1 MVPFYFGKL
10 FGQTRASDDLCAKL
24 GIDRKKAVNI
34 TSAVQRYGNLIG
46 FVERFSIGVRN
57 PTAFLAGSLG
67 IPAECFFAGVC
78 CGGLITLPVQDSNSS
93 EMNDGCGYQGLLEIE
108 CRDNDGRAF
117 TNISDHLYYVQSI
130 DYDGESINL
139 IDVDVYGQDCPHPKR
154 NFSLESAPSLRFNY
168 DYGNYDY
175 GNWTLFYNC
184 SSSSRYGDDDDIY
197 VDYRIPCLDYYYKNN
212 TNSTTTT
219 TTTLPPLRSY
229 AFNNDYDIGSIPN
242 WYDRCEETLVTPLS
256 SSSDNFNYTKS
267 AKFGFNLV
275 WSVPIDYQKCED
287 SGGLC
292 YYDNT
297 TEGYRCSCAA
307 GMGYDG
313 LSCGHDM
320 TTAGMITAG
329 MPTGRRKV
337 IIGVS
342 TGVGGLLLLL
352 LILLLIY
359 RKTFYIL
366 YYSAISRWKKKI
378 KKPTNVEEFLESYG
392 VAIQR
397 YSYSEIKKMT
407 NSFKNT
413 LGQGGYGSVF
423 QGKLNRD
430 GRLVA
435 VKVLNESK
443 GNGEDFINEVATIGR
458 TNHVNVVSLLG
469 YCTEGTKRAL
479 VYEFMPNGSLE
490 RFIYNDKM
498 STSNAT
504 TTLGWDKRYQ
514 ITLGIVRGLEYL
526 HCRCNTRILHFD
538 IKPHNILLDQDFC
551 PKISDFG
558 LAKLCPT
565 KESIV
570 SMVGARG
577 TMGYIAPEISCR
589 NLGGVS
595 HKSDVYSYGMMVLEM
610 IGGRKNLDVTVENIS
625 GIYFPHWIYN
635 QLKQDS
641 KVEGP
646 EIMKLEGVGE
656 ILKDPT
662 AKKMIMVALW
672 CIQTHPANRPSMTK
686 VVEMLEGSNEEL
698 QMPPNPSLDP
708 LSLSSFSSS

>member
-1 MVPFYFGKL
+1 MIDCRSSIMFQLISILVVVVIIFSFIFNSL
-10 FGQTRASDDLCAKL
+10 F
-24 GIDRKKAVNI
+24 II
-34 TSAVQRYGNLIG
+34 TSAAGCEFTGPYTCPNGFDIRYP
-46 FVERFSIGVRN
+46 FWYRYF
-57 PTAFLAGSLG
+57 
-67 IPAECFFAGVC
+67 
-78 CGGLITLPVQDSNSS
+78 NSS
-93 EMNDGCGYQGLLEIE
+93 EMNDTCGYQGFEIK
-108 CRDNDGRAF
+108 CRDDGRAF

-130 DYDGESINL
+130 DYFGKLVKL
-139 IDVDVYGQDCPHPKR
+139 IDVDVDGQDCPHPKR
-154 NFSLESAPSLRFNY
+154 NFSLESAPSLQSHS
-168 DYGNYDY
+168 DQ
-175 GNWTLFYNC
+175 NWTLFYNC
-184 SSSSRYGDDDDIY
+184 SSSRYGDDDDKY
-197 VDYRIPCLDYYYKNN
+197 VYNRIPCLDYYYNNN

-229 AFNNDYDIGSIPN
+229 AFNSYYDFSILN
-242 WYDRCEETLVTPLS
+242 WYDRCEETLVTPTTNL
-256 SSSDNFNYTKS
+256 NYTQS
-267 AKFGFNLV
+267 AKFGVDLR
-275 WSVPIDYQKCED
+275 WSVPIGCQKCED

-292 YYDNT
+292 YYNST
-297 TEGYRCSCAA
+297 TEGYRCTCYTAA
-307 GMGYDG
+307 GMAYDG
-313 LSCGHDM
+313 LFCVDGN
-320 TTAGMITAG
+320 
-329 MPTGRRKV
+329 GRLKV

-366 YYSAISRWKKKI
+366 YYSTISRWKKKI

-392 VAIQR
+392 VALQR

-504 TTLGWDKRYQ
+504 TLGWDKRYQ
-514 ITLGIVRGLEYL
+514 ITLGIARGLEYL

-646 EIMKLEGVGE
+646 EIMKLEGAGE

-708 LSLSSFSSS
+708 LSLSSSSSS

>member
-1 MVPFYFGKL
+1 MGSNFVTRFG
-10 FGQTRASDDLCAKL
+10 TRDLIQGTPAK
-24 GIDRKKAVNI
+24 
-34 TSAVQRYGNLIG
+34 S
-46 FVERFSIGVRN
+46 
-57 PTAFLAGSLG
+57 
-67 IPAECFFAGVC
+67 
-78 CGGLITLPVQDSNSS
+78 LITVD
-93 EMNDGCGYQGLLEIE
+93 D
-108 CRDNDGRAF
+108 DGRSF

-130 DYDGESINL
+130 DYDRDSINL
-139 IDVDVYGQDCPHPKR
+139 IDVDVDGQDCPHPKR
-154 NFSLESAPSLRFNY
+154 NVSLESAPSLGFNY
-168 DYGNYDY
+168 NY

-184 SSSSRYGDDDDIY
+184 SSSRYGDDDY
-197 VDYRIPCLDYYYKNN
+197 NRIPCLDYYYKNN

-219 TTTLPPLRSY
+219 TTLPPLRSY
-229 AFNNDYDIGSIPN
+229 AFNNYYHAIPN

-256 SSSDNFNYTKS
+256 SSSSFNYTKS
-267 AKFGFNLV
+267 AKFGFNLY
-275 WSVPIDYQKCED
+275 WSVPIDCQKCED

-292 YYDNT
+292 YYNST
-297 TEGYRCSCAA
+297 TEGYRCTCNTAA
-307 GMGYDG
+307 GIFDDG
-313 LSCGHDM
+313 LFCPD
-320 TTAGMITAG
+320 G
-329 MPTGRRKV
+329 MPTGTGRRKV

-366 YYSAISRWKKKI
+366 YYSTISRWKKKI

-392 VAIQR
+392 VALQR

-504 TTLGWDKRYQ
+504 TLGWDKRYQ
-514 ITLGIVRGLEYL
+514 ITLGIARGLEYL

-646 EIMKLEGVGE
+646 EVMKLEGAGE

-708 LSLSSFSSS
+708 LSLSSSSSS